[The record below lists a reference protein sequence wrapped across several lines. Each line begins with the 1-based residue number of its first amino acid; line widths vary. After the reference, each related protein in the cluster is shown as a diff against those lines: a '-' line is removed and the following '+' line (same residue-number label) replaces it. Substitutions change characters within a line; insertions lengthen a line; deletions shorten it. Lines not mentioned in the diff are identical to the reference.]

1 MKLGKPETQKVRNP
15 FVSKQR
21 NKNLSEKE
29 KELKERTKL
38 EKQNCIGPGSNGDKN
53 RNLSLYEY
61 LNKIEPYLRNVIID
75 LQIYDVW
82 KIQLTSFLQKML
94 KKSM

>member
-38 EKQNCIGPGSNGDKN
+38 
-53 RNLSLYEY
+53 
-61 LNKIEPYLRNVIID
+61 
-75 LQIYDVW
+75 
-82 KIQLTSFLQKML
+82 
-94 KKSM
+94 